1 MSADRTAALL
11 SPPENPSPSID
22 GFDDTTLLAP
32 LEVQLP
38 SGIERIGLA
47 LTLICRRIGMRRSLN
62 NSRRSPFFPLR
73 LVLNHHE
80 SRGCTEKYLLRT
92 QRLRF
97 FG

>member
-38 SGIERIGLA
+38 SGIERIGLGFDLDMPPNRNASQFEQLASLA
-47 LTLICRRIGMRRSLN
+47 LLSAA
-62 NSRRSPFFPLR
+62 
-73 LVLNHHE
+73 
-80 SRGCTEKYLLRT
+80 
-92 QRLRF
+92 
-97 FG
+97 FGAEPP

>member
-1 MSADRTAALL
+1 
-11 SPPENPSPSID
+11 
-22 GFDDTTLLAP
+22 
-32 LEVQLP
+32 
-38 SGIERIGLA
+38 
-47 LTLICRRIGMRRSLN
+47 MRRSLN

-80 SRGCTEKYLLRT
+80 SRGRTEKYLLRT